1 MKRILTLLAVL
12 AAMLAGSRAVAQNKL
27 NDSADSVLGK
37 YESVQGGDP
46 YRVQVTKNADG
57 SYKAQIYWLANP
69 IDPKTGERALDKKN
83 PDKSLRSVPSDQ
95 VVLIRD
101 LKYKADKKQWG
112 DAKIYDP
119 QRGIRANVTAWF
131 MEDGRLCLKGTVLGI
146 GEKAFWTRLSE

>member
-1 MKRILTLLAVL
+1 MKRIITLMAIL
-12 AAMLAGSRAVAQNKL
+12 AAMFVGYNAFAQNKL
-27 NDSADSVLGK
+27 NDSADSVIGK
-37 YESVQGGDP
+37 YESVQGNDP

-69 IDPKTGERALDKKN
+69 NDPKTGERAYDKKN
-83 PDKSLRSVPSDQ
+83 PDKSLRNVPSDQ

-101 LKYKADKKQWG
+101 LKYKPEKKQWG

-131 MEDGRLCLKGTVLGI
+131 TEDGRFCLRGTVLGI
-146 GEKAFWTRLSE
+146 GEKAYWTRLSE

>member
-1 MKRILTLLAVL
+1 MKRIITLLAIL
-12 AAMLAGSRAVAQNKL
+12 ATIIVGQKALAQNKL
-27 NDSADSVLGK
+27 NESADSVIGK

-57 SYKAQIYWLANP
+57 AYKAQIYWLANP
-69 IDPKTGERALDKKN
+69 NDPKTGERAYDKKN
-83 PDKSLRSVPSDQ
+83 PDKSLRNVPSDQ

-101 LKYKADKKQWG
+101 LKYKPEKKQWG

-131 MEDGRLCLKGTVLGI
+131 TEDGRFCIKGTVLGI
-146 GEKAFWTRLSE
+146 GEKAYWTRLSE